1 MWFGIW
7 EERRRGERV
16 FADFIQRYREY
27 RPEDVV
33 LICETHHSEIHL
45 IYDRII
51 EADKRRTRK
60 GLSKYSWPEAK
71 RLMSKLAAAC
81 DKWLKETT
89 PGITREELTQR
100 RRAGFTVQRG
110 KV

>member
-7 EERRRGERV
+7 EARRRGE
-16 FADFIQRYREY
+16 AHFIAFVRRYLEF

-33 LICETHHSEIHL
+33 LVCEAHHSEIHL

-51 EADKRRTRK
+51 AEDRRHTHTQ
-60 GLSKYSWPEAK
+60 LSKYSWRMAR
-71 RLMSKLAAAC
+71 RLMRKLEAAC
-81 DKWLKETT
+81 DKWLRESS
-89 PGITREELTQR
+89 PGITRAELKRR
-100 RRAGFTVQRG
+100 RRAGFTDQPG